1 MRVDGAATSIV
12 PPMWLSPEDARSDF
26 ILAAAALV
34 FGTLVFEFLLALP
47 IYPRGTL
54 SLWLTPV
61 WVVLLMIV
69 PPRFLAGYRE
79 QGLEAFGLG
88 NERSGVADGLLL
100 VAPIV
105 AVGYIRGFS
114 DGNVLGA
121 LLGRLRGIAAASA
134 GLAQLDLLRL
144 LLGIVLLGVAG
155 VGTMLLF
162 GLLVTRARDGFR
174 ATDMP
179 LLEALRTYGLGAVGI
194 GTVLG
199 LLVSLGGAGPPTWAV
214 LLDGLAMAAVVLL
227 TDRLVTTGDRTSRMT
242 VLAPAIV
249 AVVAFIL
256 RGGGL
261 FTQNLALSLY
271 QGALAA
277 SVAIVLAV
285 LLETRRA
292 AWAAVPLVAATV
304 WAPTCATL
312 PVAPFVSLG
321 C

>member
-1 MRVDGAATSIV
+1 MREPQGPASTVA
-12 PPMWLSPEDARSDF
+12 PMWLSVEDARSDF

-34 FGTLVFEFLLALP
+34 FGTLVFEFILTLP

-61 WVVLLMIV
+61 WVVLLMII
-69 PPRFLAGYRE
+69 PARFLARYRE
-79 QGLEAFGLG
+79 QDLEAFGLG
-88 NERSGVADGLLL
+88 SDRSGIAEGLLL
-100 VAPIV
+100 VAPLV

-114 DGNVLGA
+114 GGNVIGA
-121 LLGRLRGIAAASA
+121 LLGRLRNIAAASA
-134 GLAQLDLLRL
+134 GLAELDLLRL
-144 LLGIVLLGVAG
+144 LLGIILLAVAG

-194 GTVLG
+194 GTLLG
-199 LLVSLGGAGPPTWAV
+199 LLTSLGGVGPPSWAV
-214 LLDGLAMAAVVLL
+214 LLDGLAVAAVILL
-227 TDRLVTTGDRTSRMT
+227 ADRLVATGDRTNRMT
-242 VLAPAIV
+242 ILAPAIV
-249 AVVAFIL
+249 VVVAFLL
-256 RGGGL
+256 RGGGF

-271 QGALAA
+271 QGAMAA

>member
-1 MRVDGAATSIV
+1 
-12 PPMWLSPEDARSDF
+12 MWLSVEDARSDF

-34 FGTLVFEFLLALP
+34 FGTLVFEFIFALP
-47 IYPRGTL
+47 VYPRGTL
-54 SLWLTPV
+54 SEWLSPV
-61 WVVLLMIV
+61 WIVLLMIV
-69 PPRFLAGYRE
+69 PARFLAGYRE

-88 NERSGVADGLLL
+88 TDRSGVADGLLL
-100 VAPIV
+100 VAPLV

-114 DGNVLGA
+114 EGNVLGA
-121 LLGRLRGIAAASA
+121 LLGRLRGIAAATA
-134 GLAQLDLLRL
+134 GLAQLDLPRL

-174 ATDMP
+174 ATEMP
-179 LLEALRTYGLGAVGI
+179 LLEALRTYGLGAIAI

-199 LLVSLGGAGPPTWAV
+199 LLVSLGGVGSPTWAV

-227 TDRLVTTGDRTSRMT
+227 ADRLVATGDRTNRMT
-242 VLAPAIV
+242 ILAPAIV
-249 AVVAFIL
+249 AAVAFLL
-256 RGGGL
+256 RGGG
-261 FTQNLALSLY
+261 FFNQNLALSLY
-271 QGALAA
+271 HGAMAA

-285 LLETRRA
+285 LLETRRS

-312 PVAPFVSLG
+312 PVAPFVWLG